1 MVGYNYAPVTY
12 NDTDH
17 PEWADIVGWA
27 MVVIAVVWI
36 PIEAL
41 IAVCRYGFRGVRRS
55 FDWRFFFFVRDIY
68 SRTPRICVL
77 INVIKFQILYRPF

>member
-1 MVGYNYAPVTY
+1 MYSISFTCLQFILAMVGYNYAPVTY

-41 IAVCRYGFRGVRRS
+41 IAVCRYGFRGVGCFLFYSTRYIR
-55 FDWRFFFFVRDIY
+55 IY
-68 SRTPRICVL
+68 VNHIHV
-77 INVIKFQILYRPF
+77 